1 MSERDIGNW
10 TAIILTGGGSTR
22 LGQDKSAAT
31 VWGRSLLDHVLAS
44 LPAEVPVVVVGP
56 APKQPIREVAVT
68 REDPPGGGPVAA
80 IAAGLE
86 LATHDVVA
94 VIATDMPFSGGFVS
108 QLADDL
114 AGRIRAEPA
123 ASGNEQGA
131 LDALIPVDAAGR
143 SQPLCAAYRRNALRA
158 AIRALGDPAGQS
170 VRAVLGLMRAESVQP
185 PDRAELLMDVD
196 SQADLVAA
204 RDASPAIVYREGHD
218 DLSPITLGV
227 DAMLSDWIAAVRTEL
242 GIEADIN
249 LDAILDVAKDTAHG
263 VTRPAAPV
271 TTYLLGCAV
280 AAGADVQEASA
291 AIRALATQWQAE
303 E

>member
-44 LPAEVPVVVVGP
+44 LPPEVPVVVVGP
-56 APKQPIREVAVT
+56 APKQPVRDVAVT
-68 REDPPGGGPVAA
+68 RENPPGGGPVAA

-86 LATHDVVA
+86 LVTHDVVA

-108 QLADDL
+108 QLAQDL
-114 AGRIRAEPA
+114 ACRIERDSA
-123 ASGNEQGA
+123 ASGNEQGTP
-131 LDALIPVDAAGR
+131 DALIPADAAGR

-170 VRAVLGLMRAESVQP
+170 VRAVLSSITTASVPP
-185 PDRAELLMDVD
+185 PDGTELLMDVD
-196 SQADLVAA
+196 SPADLATA
-204 RDASPAIVYREGHD
+204 RDSSPAIVYREGHD

-227 DAMLSDWIAAVRTEL
+227 DAMLSDWIAAVQSEL
-242 GIEADIN
+242 GLDADVN

-280 AAGADVQEASA
+280 AAGADVQEAA
-291 AIRALATQWQAE
+291 ASIRALATQWQAE